1 MGDNLRNDLRR
12 AIADN
17 LEASDA
23 ALRPISERLT
33 QDTGDKLL
41 SVLEYL
47 RAQIVTTQNMVKAL
61 SNYFDNQEAG

>member
-47 RAQIVTTQNMVKAL
+47 RAQIVTTQNIVKAL